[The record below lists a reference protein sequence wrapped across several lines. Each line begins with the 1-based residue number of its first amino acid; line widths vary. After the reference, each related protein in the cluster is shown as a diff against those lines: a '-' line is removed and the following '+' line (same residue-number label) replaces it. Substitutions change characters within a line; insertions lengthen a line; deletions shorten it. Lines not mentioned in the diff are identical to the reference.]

1 MWPGPYGEWGSRKY
15 LIASCDASLKRMGID
30 YVDIFYSHRFD
41 PETPLEETMGALDHI
56 VRSGKA
62 LYAGISSYNSK
73 RTRAAVAILN
83 DLRTPCVIHQ
93 PSYSMLN
100 RWVERDGLKDTL
112 QELGVGSIAFSPLA
126 QGMLSTKYL
135 SGVPEN
141 SRAAQ
146 DKSLSPN
153 MLSEQALSNIR
164 QLNEI
169 AKARGQT
176 LAQMAIAWVLRE
188 GGITTALIGASK
200 PAQITDCAGA
210 INNLNFTPEELVNI
224 DKYAL
229 EEGINLWA
237 LSSETPQGATQR

>member
-1 MWPGPYGEWGSRKY
+1 
-15 LIASCDASLKRMGID
+15 
-30 YVDIFYSHRFD
+30 
-41 PETPLEETMGALDHI
+41 
-56 VRSGKA
+56 
-62 LYAGISSYNSK
+62 
-73 RTRAAVAILN
+73 
-83 DLRTPCVIHQ
+83 
-93 PSYSMLN
+93 MLN

-210 INNLNFTPEELVNI
+210 INNLNFTPEDLVDI

>member
-83 DLRTPCVIHQ
+83 DLGTPCVIHQ

-210 INNLNFTPEELVNI
+210 INNLNFTPQELVNI